1 MRLCGHE
8 QLPAN
13 LEPEEAT
20 RLQRTR
26 RQRDPGS
33 ESKFFQATISVTFK
47 AHSHYCVFCVRLRQ
61 TVVLLRRD
69 RKIPISA
76 LMQSTAESAD
86 RRGECE

>member
-33 ESKFFQATISVTFK
+33 ESKFWQATISVTK
-47 AHSHYCVFCVRLRQ
+47 AGSHYTANLLQPGTDGCVF
-61 TVVLLRRD
+61 
-69 RKIPISA
+69 
-76 LMQSTAESAD
+76 AE
-86 RRGECE
+86 R